1 MYKEESQ
8 PGLLTAVGVGPGD
21 PELLTLK
28 AVRVIEAADVI
39 LAPKATSEGDSVA
52 AGIIRDLLD
61 PKRQELREQLYPMKK
76 DPGEL
81 AAFWSEAAR
90 EVAELLAAG
99 RRVVFITIG
108 DPYLYSTFTYLR
120 RHLRKIRPEA
130 RVEVL
135 SGLSSVQ
142 AAAAAA
148 DIPLGI
154 ADERIAIVPATFEGD
169 ELERTLESFDTV
181 VLMKVSRVFGRV
193 RELLRAKGL
202 LAGAVYCRQIG
213 LPQERIWFDLDE
225 VEEKDLHYLS
235 LVIVRKNFEV

>member
-1 MYKEESQ
+1 VTDVETI
-8 PGLLTAVGVGPGD
+8 PGRLVAVGVGPGD

-28 AVRVIEAADVI
+28 AVKALQAADVV
-39 LAPKATSEGDSVA
+39 LAPKATSGGDSVA
-52 AGIIRDLLD
+52 AGIVRELID
-61 PKRQELREQLYPMKK
+61 PARQQLREQLYPMKK
-76 DPGEL
+76 DPAEL
-81 AAFWSEAAR
+81 TAFWRQAAV

-99 RRVVFITIG
+99 KEVVFVTIG
-108 DPYLYSTFTYLR
+108 DPYLYSTFLYLR
-120 RHLRKIRPEA
+120 RQLQEVAPTA

-154 ADERIAIVPATFEGD
+154 ADERIAILPTTFEAD
-169 ELERTLESFDTV
+169 ELARTLESFDTV
-181 VLMKVSRVFGRV
+181 VLMKVSRVFAEV

-202 LAGAVYCRQIG
+202 LAGAVYCRQVG
-213 LPQERIWFDLDE
+213 LPQERIWHDLDAVGE
-225 VEEKDLHYLS
+225 GDLHYLS

>member
-1 MYKEESQ
+1 MTDLETE
-8 PGLLTAVGVGPGD
+8 PGRLTAVGVGPGD

-28 AVRVIEAADVI
+28 AVRAIETADVI
-39 LAPKATSEGDSVA
+39 LAPKATSEGGSVA

-61 PKRQELREQLYPMKK
+61 PARQELREQLYPMKK
-76 DPGEL
+76 DAAEL
-81 AAFWSEAAR
+81 AAFWSDAAR
-90 EVAELLAAG
+90 EVAELLDEG
-99 RRVVFITIG
+99 RDVVFITIG

-120 RHLRKIRPEA
+120 RHLGQIRPEA

-169 ELERTLESFDTV
+169 ELERTLEAFDTV
-181 VLMKVSRVFGRV
+181 VLMKVSRVFERV
-193 RELLRAKGL
+193 RTLLRDKGL
-202 LAGAVYCRQIG
+202 LKGAVYCRQVG

-225 VEEKDLHYLS
+225 VGEEDLHYLS